1 MTELERLLS
10 QDDCCLVSVASIKK
24 ALSQQ
29 PCDDAISR
37 EAVLNKLNNELKYGA
52 IVNAS
57 GIERAYEIVNDMPP
71 VTPSRRKGH
80 WIRVN
85 HAQYTDIC
93 SNCGFK
99 GHSIDLLS
107 GKFNRFCNMCGA
119 EMESEE

>member
-1 MTELERLLS
+1 MTELERLLL

-37 EAVLNKLNNELKYGA
+37 EATLK
-52 IVNAS
+52 
-57 GIERAYEIVNDMPP
+57 EIDKKFDMAKPFKTLIKSMPP
-71 VTPSRRKGH
+71 VTPSRCKGH

-107 GKFNRFCNMCGA
+107 GK
-119 EMESEE
+119 